1 MSSKKKMK
9 RNHSGNKLKE
19 HKANSHPRWKL
30 LPLEEPDVSRILK
43 VAEANQLED
52 LDDSFDHPLHS
63 TAVDAYGEE
72 HSQNKSLGHVS
83 APQRNNTERSKKPH
97 HSKTSDGDV
106 QKFSTAD
113 PEDEP
118 LKENMKALN
127 TTQFQAKKKRLS
139 EKSKSDPSVD
149 SSCSVQVWCPKELK
163 RSPRDIT
170 ELDVVLA
177 EFEKIAANYGQ
188 SIESNVCR
196 KAINGFCS
204 AFKDQITDLI
214 VEVQE
219 LKNMKKKNAKVI
231 TDIKKKRQ
239 RLLQLREELIGAEPQ
254 LIRLQREYAE
264 IQERKSSLRQ
274 ATELLTDLKEI
285 QQDCLEYREE
295 NPKEKVVY
303 GTSSLPALLVESRR
317 ILRAERHF
325 QNINMKLEEALAV
338 QRGKLS
344 KKH

>member
-19 HKANSHPRWKL
+19 HTAKSRSHCKL

-43 VAEANQLED
+43 VAEASQLEE

-72 HSQNKSLGHVS
+72 RSQDKSLRHVS
-83 APQRNNTERSKKPH
+83 ALQRKNTEGRSGKNKKPRRSKMFG
-97 HSKTSDGDV
+97 GDV
-106 QKFSTAD
+106 QKSNTAD

-118 LKENMKALN
+118 LKENVVKNKRPSEEN
-127 TTQFQAKKKRLS
+127 T
-139 EKSKSDPSVD
+139 SDPSVD
-149 SSCSVQVWCPKELK
+149 SPCSVQVWCPKELK

-177 EFEKIAANYGQ
+177 GFDKIATNYRQ
-188 SIESNVCR
+188 SIESNICR
-196 KAINGFCS
+196 EAINVFCS
-204 AFKDQITDLI
+204 AFKEQITDLI

-239 RLLQLREELIGAEPQ
+239 QLLQLREELIGAEPQ
-254 LIRLQREYAE
+254 LIQLQKEYAE

-274 ATELLTDLKEI
+274 ATELLTDLKQL
-285 QQDCLEYREE
+285 QQDCMDYREE
-295 NPKEKVVY
+295 NPKETLVY

-317 ILRAERHF
+317 ILGAERHF
-325 QNINMKLEEALAV
+325 QNINKKLEEALAV
-338 QRGKLS
+338 QREKLS
-344 KKH
+344 EKY